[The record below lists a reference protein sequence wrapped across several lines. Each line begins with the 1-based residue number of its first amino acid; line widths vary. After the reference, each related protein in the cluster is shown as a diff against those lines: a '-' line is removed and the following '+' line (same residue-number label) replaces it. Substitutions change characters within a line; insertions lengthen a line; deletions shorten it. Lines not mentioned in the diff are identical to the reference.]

1 MSLGKDAGTR
11 RGPGRPPVL
20 EEDWAKV
27 TVVLLNRQIAF
38 LDHLSAEI
46 RKRSGEAVRRSE
58 IIRTLIDF
66 LERSGTGT
74 GRSSSEGD
82 LMRQLTR
89 LSREVPRSG
98 SGDEG
103 RGSE

>member
-1 MSLGKDAGTR
+1 MISLSGDDRGAR
-11 RGPGRPPVL
+11 RKPGRPPVL

-46 RKRSGEAVRRSE
+46 RSNSGIAVRRSE

-66 LERSGTGT
+66 LENGGPELRRAASG
-74 GRSSSEGD
+74 GD
-82 LMRQLTR
+82 IMQGLLR
-89 LSREVPRSG
+89 LSGRGPG
-98 SGDEG
+98 SGDG
-103 RGSE
+103 

>member
-1 MSLGKDAGTR
+1 MMGTETPSR
-11 RGPGRPPVL
+11 RKPGRPPVL

-46 RKRSGEAVRRSE
+46 RSRSGAAVRRSE

-66 LERSGTGT
+66 LERSGLDLKS
-74 GRSSSEGD
+74 SSSETDIRMMLQGLVSGVGGVD
-82 LMRQLTR
+82 N
-89 LSREVPRSG
+89 RE
-98 SGDEG
+98 EG
-103 RGSE
+103 RK